1 MSDEVDV
8 LFCGA
13 HPDDLE
19 LTSGA
24 TVARMTSEG
33 LRVGVVELTRGEMGT
48 RGTPAVRKREAQAA
62 AKILRL
68 KFRTQ
73 LDFGDG
79 GLRTGRKEE
88 LELIDFIRRARP
100 RIVFAP
106 PQQERHPDHVRAS
119 HLVTDASYYA
129 GLRQIHTKFAA
140 HRPQAVIYYMQ
151 WYVMQPT
158 FVVDVTAHWKTKMH
172 AIAAFKSQFHDPKSK
187 EPATKLA
194 GEHFLKMIEARGIHF
209 GSLIG
214 TLYGEPFVTA
224 QPPRIDDLIAAY
236 AGREP

>member
-19 LTSGA
+19 LTSGG

-33 LRVGVVELTRGEMGT
+33 LRVGVVELTGGEMGT
-48 RGTPAVRKREAQAA
+48 RGSPAIRAREAKAA

-68 KFRTQ
+68 SFRTH

-79 GLRTGRKEE
+79 GLRTGREQE
-88 LELIDFIRRARP
+88 LELIDFVRRARP
-100 RIVFAP
+100 KIVFAP
-106 PQQERHPDHVRAS
+106 PPQERHPDHVRAS
-119 HLVTDASYYA
+119 HLVTDVSFYA

-151 WYVMQPT
+151 WYVLPPT
-158 FVVDVTAHWKTKMH
+158 FIVDVTDHWKTKMR
-172 AIAAFKSQFHDPKSK
+172 AIAAFKSQFHDPSST
-187 EPATKLA
+187 EPHTKLA
-194 GEHFLKMIEARGIHF
+194 DSKFLKMIEARGIHF
-209 GSLIG
+209 GAVIG
-214 TLYGEPFVTA
+214 ALYGEAFVTA